1 MQNHVLKED
10 CEMEPNGLLV
20 TSESS
25 RISYL
30 TSWHVMARHGTST
43 AARSVA
49 SSRAKIPTTLKHR
62 LQRSPIRRT
71 LHDFTVAPCSTNSPG
86 LVYACFVW
94 ELSHAS
100 CFLTT
105 GLGGS
110 SRSLKSGEGEYLP
123 DQDLDIEDIEKMDVI
138 PVPNDIRSK
147 HA

>member
-1 MQNHVLKED
+1 
-10 CEMEPNGLLV
+10 
-20 TSESS
+20 
-25 RISYL
+25 
-30 TSWHVMARHGTST
+30 MARHGTST

-138 PVPNDIRSK
+138 PGSTAQGGSGSFKIGK
-147 HA
+147 L